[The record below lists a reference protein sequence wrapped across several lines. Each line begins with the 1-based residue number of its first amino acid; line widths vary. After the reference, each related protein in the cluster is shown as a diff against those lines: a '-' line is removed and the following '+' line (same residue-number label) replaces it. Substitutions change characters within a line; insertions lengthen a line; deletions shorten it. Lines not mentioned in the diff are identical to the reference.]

1 MNVLI
6 FNGCSDY
13 KPDTTG
19 RRLAAY
25 LQGQFEALDFE
36 VTPYHISESP
46 IPFFDLH
53 ETTPPDTVSEMCDRF
68 LNSDLQVWMTPL
80 YHGGMTG
87 VMKNCF
93 DWLELTA
100 RNEKPYLT
108 DKVVGLVAWAD
119 GGQAMQGINAM
130 DAVAKALR
138 AWVVPYTVPLVKNHL
153 YTDGNRQTMA
163 GEHTRKLD
171 RLVGIMSNAR
181 RLLLPMV
188 LCLLFFF
195 SRAQEP
201 AHRQPAAQGPS
212 SVQVNGI
219 VTTPLTLTTADL
231 LAMPRTTVTAK
242 DKDGTSHQ
250 YTGVPVA
257 EILNKAGVTTGK
269 QLRGK
274 NMAKYLLVTCAD
286 GYQVLFSL
294 AELDSAFTDRVVIL
308 ADHEGSEPLPA
319 NRGPFRLIVP
329 GEKRPAR
336 DCYQVSKLTIG
347 EAKE

>member
-25 LQGQFEALDFE
+25 LHEQLASRNLA
-36 VTPYHISESP
+36 VTEFHISEAQ
-46 IPFFDLH
+46 IPFFDQH
-53 ETTPPDTVSEMCDRF
+53 EPHPSAVIREMCDLF
-68 LNSDLQVWMTPL
+68 LQSELQVWLTPL

-87 VMKNCF
+87 MMKNCL

-100 RNEKPYLT
+100 RLDKPYLT

-153 YTDGNRQTMA
+153 YTDAHRQEFA
-163 GEHTRKLD
+163 VEHTRKLD
-171 RLVGIMSNAR
+171 RLISILINAR
-181 RLLLPMV
+181 QLFAKSLLLLLT
-188 LCLLFFF
+188 LCCFAFGG
-195 SRAQEP
+195 RAQQ
-201 AHRQPAAQGPS
+201 AV
-212 SVQVNGI
+212 SVKVTGE
-219 VTTPLTLTTADL
+219 VTTPLILTASDL
-231 LAMPRTTVTAK
+231 NAMPRTEDSAS
-242 DKDGTSHQ
+242 DKQGLMHHYS
-250 YTGVPVA
+250 GVAIA

-274 NMAKYLLVTCAD
+274 NMAKYLLVSCAD

-294 AELDSAFTDRVVIL
+294 AELDSSITDRVVIL
-308 ADHEGSEPLPA
+308 ADHEEGKPLA
-319 NRGPFRLIVP
+319 AGVGPFKLIVP

-336 DCYQVSKLTIG
+336 NCFQVTALAVGI
-347 EAKE
+347 AKE